1 MKYFLGYSV
10 IANNL
15 LDINDIVQ
23 KNNYIDFLH
32 IDVMD
37 GNFVPALTI
46 GPIFINN
53 LIEKLNKKIFIDVH
67 LMVNNPKNYIQQ
79 LKQVDRIIFHYE
91 KLLSSEINLIITDIK
106 KLNIKCGISISPSTA
121 IEKLDP
127 FLENIDLVQIMT
139 VEPGKCGQKLI
150 PECIDK
156 ILYLKSKN
164 IKLDI
169 QVDGGINLSN
179 IDTLITKGANSFI
192 CGSSMLKE
200 GNLINNK
207 IRSANKLD

>member
-1 MKYFLGYSV
+1 MKYFLGYSI

-23 KNNYIDFLH
+23 KNDYIDFLH

-46 GPIFINN
+46 GPGYISN

-67 LMVNNPKNYIQQ
+67 LMVNSPKNYIQQ

-91 KLLSSEINLIITDIK
+91 KLSTSEINLIITDIK
-106 KLNIKCGISISPSTA
+106 NLNIKCGISISPSTP

-127 FLENIDLVQIMT
+127 FLEEIDLVQIMT

-150 PECIDK
+150 PECLDK
-156 ILYLKSKN
+156 IAYLKSKN
-164 IKLDI
+164 LEFDI

-179 IDTLITKGANSFI
+179 IDTLITNGANSFI

-200 GNLINNK
+200 GNLISNK
-207 IRSANKLD
+207 IRWTKKY